1 MRKVLVVATAAAL
14 LCMGAIGAF
23 AQIPNMQ
30 VYFDKNLQQTQADC
44 QGFLVED
51 TLQVVCNNFNMLMS
65 TVEFGIQPPSINAY
79 FTGDIIPP
87 SAIYLG
93 DSSVNQGLVLTYPLP
108 RNCFVPFVCSQ
119 IRIAWL
125 CDTCGQTGP
134 PASIFAEPIVVIPNQ
149 SSGYLRAIEYQ
160 SLRIVNVVG
169 MTSLICPGEI
179 STQESTWGKVK
190 SLYAQ

>member
-44 QGFLVED
+44 KGFLYED

-65 TVEFGIQPPSINAY
+65 TVEFGIQPPTVNAY
-79 FTGDIIPP
+79 YNGDIIP
-87 SAIYLG
+87 AGALILG
-93 DSSVNQGLVLTYPLP
+93 DNTANQGLVITYPLP
-108 RNCFVPFVCSQ
+108 RNCFFPFVACQ
-119 IRIAWL
+119 LRITWL
-125 CDTCGQTGP
+125 CDVCGQAGP
-134 PASIFAEPIVVIPNQ
+134 PASIFNEPIKVIPNQ
-149 SSGYLRAIEYQ
+149 TSGLLRAIEYQ
-160 SLRIVNVVG
+160 SLRVIDVVG
-169 MTSLICPGEI
+169 MTSTICPE
-179 STQESTWGKVK
+179 SNATEESTWGKVK